1 MAIRMTYITYTPEAH
16 RAIIEGKQ
24 NREPVMRALIEDA
37 GGKFIG
43 FYGLIGRP
51 EGDGVVI
58 SDFADISDYMSVVAK
73 TMLSGAISDIT
84 TAHCYTGEDVVA
96 ASDAFFPF
104 VDGIEKLAQSGVT
117 AVIQPSGSI
126 RDKEIIKFA
135 NETET
140 ILVFSRTR
148 HFRH

>member
-51 EGDGVVI
+51 EGDCVVI
-58 SDFADISDYMSVVAK
+58 SDFANLSDYMSVVLKLCYLELYLTLRRRIATLVK
-73 TMLSGAISDIT
+73 MLWPRPLKLRAWNINRPHLNLIFVVWAGQSNNCHYLNRSHPGNILSSIKEGDI
-84 TAHCYTGEDVVA
+84 
-96 ASDAFFPF
+96 
-104 VDGIEKLAQSGVT
+104 
-117 AVIQPSGSI
+117 
-126 RDKEIIKFA
+126 
-135 NETET
+135 
-140 ILVFSRTR
+140 
-148 HFRH
+148 

>member
-1 MAIRMTYITYTPEAH
+1 MERAMAIRMTYITYTPEAH

-73 TMLSGAISDIT
+73 TMLSGAISDMM
-84 TAHCYTGEDVVA
+84 TAQCYTGEDVVA
-96 ASDAFFPF
+96 ASTSAE
-104 VDGIEKLAQSGVT
+104 GMT
-117 AVIQPSGSI
+117 
-126 RDKEIIKFA
+126 
-135 NETET
+135 
-140 ILVFSRTR
+140 
-148 HFRH
+148 

>member
-58 SDFADISDYMSVVAK
+58 SDFANLSDYMSVVAK

-96 ASDAFFPF
+96 ASTKAAAWNINRPHLNLIF
-104 VDGIEKLAQSGVT
+104 VVWAGQSNNCHYLNQSHPDN
-117 AVIQPSGSI
+117 ILSSI
-126 RDKEIIKFA
+126 KEGDI
-135 NETET
+135 
-140 ILVFSRTR
+140 
-148 HFRH
+148 

>member
-1 MAIRMTYITYTPEAH
+1 MCNLMQNHTFLQR
-16 RAIIEGKQ
+16 RAGVRVRGGINIEGKQ

-58 SDFADISDYMSVVAK
+58 SDFDKLSDYMSVVAK

-96 ASDAFFPF
+96 ASTKAAGMEYKPP
-104 VDGIEKLAQSGVT
+104 T
-117 AVIQPSGSI
+117 P
-126 RDKEIIKFA
+126 
-135 NETET
+135 
-140 ILVFSRTR
+140 
-148 HFRH
+148 

>member
-58 SDFADISDYMSVVAK
+58 SDFANLSDYMSVVAK
-73 TMLSGAISDIT
+73 TMLSGAMSDIT

-96 ASDAFFPF
+96 ASTQAAGA
-104 VDGIEKLAQSGVT
+104 VRRMRTRIRLLAQLESMR
-117 AVIQPSGSI
+117 SI
-126 RDKEIIKFA
+126 VGA
-135 NETET
+135 TQ
-140 ILVFSRTR
+140 
-148 HFRH
+148 

>member
-51 EGDGVVI
+51 EE
-58 SDFADISDYMSVVAK
+58 
-73 TMLSGAISDIT
+73 
-84 TAHCYTGEDVVA
+84 TAW
-96 ASDAFFPF
+96 S
-104 VDGIEKLAQSGVT
+104 
-117 AVIQPSGSI
+117 
-126 RDKEIIKFA
+126 
-135 NETET
+135 
-140 ILVFSRTR
+140 
-148 HFRH
+148 

>member
-96 ASDAFFPF
+96 ASTKAA
-104 VDGIEKLAQSGVT
+104 GMKY
-117 AVIQPSGSI
+117 QPP
-126 RDKEIIKFA
+126 
-135 NETET
+135 TP
-140 ILVFSRTR
+140 
-148 HFRH
+148 